1 MIVQAKQ
8 RVQGTVFCND
18 RYDRW
23 RVRADRVTCDL
34 LRLSSDLL
42 TFGYGSTV
50 MWAAR
55 MTSPQSFAWA
65 LMKSPVSCT
74 PSGLARTKIVLSFA
88 SASGECMAATIALL
102 SFPRT
107 SNGVLGGAIRAWK
120 VVQLKSRTPLS
131 SNR

>member
-34 LRLSSDLL
+34 LRLSSDPLAC
-42 TFGYGSTV
+42 GYGSIV

-55 MTSPQSFAWA
+55 ITSPQSFAWA

-74 PSGLARTKIVLSFA
+74 SSGLARTKIVLSFA
-88 SASGECMAATIALL
+88 PASGARMAATIALL
-102 SFPRT
+102 SFSRA
-107 SNGVLGGAIRAWK
+107 SNGVFGGAIRA
-120 VVQLKSRTPLS
+120 
-131 SNR
+131 